1 MLHIHN
7 GDSAAGTAKK
17 SDIPGEHL
25 AWREALVCG
34 PAPGNLSIDEF
45 CHVRAQHLADAY
57 GANLE
62 RTTQELRAQE
72 ETLGRFSDHEEIVLW
87 FEHDLFCQVQ
97 LIYLLD
103 RFAQNELRQT
113 RLSLICIN
121 EFPGIEGFQ
130 GFGELNEEQLAG
142 LFPQRLEVTQSQL
155 DLGSKAWQAY
165 SSAQAAGLITL
176 LNSDT
181 SALPFL
187 KGALSKHLQR
197 FPSTD
202 NGLGRIE
209 RVGLDLVGKGHCNFR
224 SLFPAF
230 ARREAEYGFGDAQF
244 YLGLKRLADART
256 PALTLT
262 VAGNRVTTD
271 PAQMLLSSFEI
282 TEFGKAVLAAEE
294 DFVGRNGI
302 DHWLGGVHLMG
313 SEAPWRW
320 DQQAQ
325 ELFVSL

>member
-7 GDSAAGTAKK
+7 GDSAAGTARK
-17 SDIPGEHL
+17 SNIPGEHL

-45 CHVRAQHLADAY
+45 RLIRAQHLTDAY

-62 RTTQELRAQE
+62 RTEQELRAQE
-72 ETLGRFSDHEEIVLW
+72 ETLARFSDHDEVVLW

-103 RFAQNELRQT
+103 RFAQNELGQT

-121 EFPGIEGFQ
+121 ELPGVEGFR
-130 GFGELNEEQLAG
+130 GFGELTGEQLVA
-142 LFPQRLEVTQSQL
+142 LFPQRQEVTQPQL
-155 DLGSKAWQAY
+155 ELGSKAWQAY
-165 SSAQAAGLITL
+165 SAAQAAGLIAL
-176 LNSDT
+176 VDSDK

-187 KGALSKHLQR
+187 KGALIKHLQR

-209 RVGLDLVGKGHCNFR
+209 SVGLELIAKGDRNFR

-230 ARREAEYGFGDAQF
+230 STREPEYGFGDSQF
-244 YLGLKRLADART
+244 YLELKRLVDAAT
-256 PALTLT
+256 PVLRLS
-262 VAGNRVTTD
+262 VDGNAAATD
-271 PAQMLLSSFEI
+271 QAQMLLSSFEI
-282 TEFGKAVLAAEE
+282 SEYGKAVLAGDE
-294 DFVGRNGI
+294 DFVRSNGI
-302 DHWLGGVHLMG
+302 DLWLGGVHLEG
-313 SEAPWRW
+313 NEALWRW
-320 DQQAQ
+320 DEQAQ
-325 ELFVSL
+325 ELLVSL